1 MAYVMASDTKLKT
14 QLGSEIGKLEG
25 VILHQPGSEVQNM
38 TPQNAE
44 RALYSDILNL
54 SVAGE
59 EYKKFNKVLNKFTKT
74 FQVKSL
80 LTDIL
85 SDEST
90 KRNLVSRICA
100 QEDAA
105 DKIYPLLELEN
116 AELARQ
122 LIEGVVM
129 VKDTLTK
136 FLDPNRYSLR
146 PLHNFFF
153 TRDASV
159 AISDEILICKMA
171 NDVRDREAVIM
182 EAIFDHH
189 HFFDTTTV
197 NPRKKGYY
205 GNNITIEG
213 GDVLVIRED
222 ILLVGS
228 SARTTSQGIDYILD
242 ELLVSK
248 KKRYLIVQEMPH
260 KPESFIHLDMAFTML
275 DEDKCMIFEPLITRP
290 NKFQTV
296 QIEIDNGKV
305 KKISNVKDIMEAL
318 KNLGMDLEPVLCGGN
333 NDQWVQEREQW
344 HSGAN
349 FFAIGPGKVI
359 GYERNNYTIEE
370 MNKHGFEIL
379 TADQVINDKVNMD
392 YYKKFVVTIPGS
404 ELARGGGG
412 CRCMTMP
419 IRRKKI

>member
-1 MAYVMASDTKLKT
+1 MY
-14 QLGSEIGKLEG
+14 E
-25 VILHQPGSEVQNM
+25 
-38 TPQNAE
+38 
-44 RALYSDILNL
+44 
-54 SVAGE
+54 
-59 EYKKFNKVLNKFTKT
+59 F
-74 FQVKSL
+74 
-80 LTDIL
+80 
-85 SDEST
+85 
-90 KRNLVSRICA
+90 
-100 QEDAA
+100 
-105 DKIYPLLELEN
+105 
-116 AELARQ
+116 
-122 LIEGVVM
+122 
-129 VKDTLTK
+129 
-136 FLDPNRYSLR
+136 
-146 PLHNFFF
+146 
-153 TRDASV
+153 
-159 AISDEILICKMA
+159 
-171 NDVRDREAVIM
+171 
-182 EAIFDHH
+182 
-189 HFFDTTTV
+189 
-197 NPRKKGYY
+197 
-205 GNNITIEG
+205 
-213 GDVLVIRED
+213 
-222 ILLVGS
+222 
-228 SARTTSQGIDYILD
+228 
-242 ELLVSK
+242 K

>member
-1 MAYVMASDTKLKT
+1 MASDTKLKT

>member
-1 MAYVMASDTKLKT
+1 MNNNTKLKT
-14 QLGSEIGKLEG
+14 QIGSEIGELEG

-54 SVAGE
+54 SVAMD
-59 EYKKFNKVLNKFTKT
+59 EYTQFNQVVNKFTRT

-85 SDEST
+85 ADET
-90 KRNLVSRICA
+90 VKTDLVSRICT
-100 QEDAA
+100 QEKTA
-105 DKIYPLLELEN
+105 KIIYSLLELDN

-129 VKDTLTK
+129 VKNNLTK

-171 NDVRDREAVIM
+171 NEVRDREAVIM

-189 HFFDTTTV
+189 PFFETNTV
-197 NPRKKGYY
+197 NPRKKGYF
-205 GNNITIEG
+205 GKNITIEG
-213 GDVLVIRED
+213 GDVLIIREN
-222 ILLVGS
+222 ILLIGS
-228 SARTTSQGIDYILD
+228 GARTTSQGIDYMLD
-242 ELLVSK
+242 ELLQTK
-248 KKRYLIVQEMPH
+248 EKRYLIVQELPH
-260 KPESFIHLDMAFTML
+260 TPESFIHLDMAFTML
-275 DEDKCMIFEPLITRP
+275 DRDSCMIFEPLITRP
-290 NKFQTV
+290 NKYQTV

-305 KKISNVKDIMEAL
+305 KSIKNVKDIMEAL
-318 KNLGMDLEPVLCGGN
+318 RNLGMDLKPVLCGGN
-333 NDQWVQEREQW
+333 KDPWIQEREQW

-349 FFAIGPGKVI
+349 FFALGPGKVI
-359 GYERNNYTIEE
+359 GYERNIHTLEQMSNNGY
-370 MNKHGFEIL
+370 EIL
-379 TADQVINDKVNMD
+379 TADQVIKNKVNMD

-419 IRRKKI
+419 VRRKKL

>member
-1 MAYVMASDTKLKT
+1 MASDTRLKT
-14 QLGSEIGKLEG
+14 QLGSEIGQLEG

-59 EYKKFNKVLNKFTKT
+59 EYKKFNQVLNKFTKT

-100 QEDAA
+100 QENAA
-105 DKIYPLLELEN
+105 EKIYPLLELEN

-189 HFFDTTTV
+189 HFFETTTV
-197 NPRKKGYY
+197 NPRKKGYF

-242 ELLVSK
+242 ELLESK

-296 QIEIDNGKV
+296 QLEIDNGKV

-349 FFAIGPGKVI
+349 FFAVGPGKVI

-370 MNKHGFEIL
+370 MHKHGFEIL

-419 IRRKKI
+419 IRRKTI